1 MATTKSS
8 KGKFVFS
15 IEDLRRF
22 SFGNSDIAFG
32 VCPDFGGVIGIAW
45 NLAGGPLSQSS
56 FVGEWKPRK
65 GTKGL
70 FESRSRLRDRKSV
83 KYSLRR
89 EEGKADRYRLIFR
102 DERARAVFRIA
113 FSFDSQ
119 KVHGVYS
126 ERYR

>member
-1 MATTKSS
+1 MANTKSS

-15 IEDLRRF
+15 IEDLKRVP
-22 SFGNSDIAFG
+22 FGNSDIALG
-32 VCPDFGGVIGIAW
+32 VCPDFGGVIGITW
-45 NLAGGPLSQSS
+45 NLAGGPLSKSS
-56 FVGEWKPRK
+56 FVGAWKPCK

-70 FESRSRLRDRKSV
+70 FESRSRLGDGKSV

-102 DERARAVFRIA
+102 DERARAVLRVA